1 MSRPLSRQSLETMLL
16 LWAKA
21 IGEELKAF
29 LLDTHPSATTKPK
42 ESIMTKAQLKEIR
55 QIMACEYRIA
65 IACKRTF
72 SPVWYLF
79 V

>member
-1 MSRPLSRQSLETMLL
+1 
-16 LWAKA
+16 
-21 IGEELKAF
+21 
-29 LLDTHPSATTKPK
+29 
-42 ESIMTKAQLKEIR
+42 MTKAQLKEIR